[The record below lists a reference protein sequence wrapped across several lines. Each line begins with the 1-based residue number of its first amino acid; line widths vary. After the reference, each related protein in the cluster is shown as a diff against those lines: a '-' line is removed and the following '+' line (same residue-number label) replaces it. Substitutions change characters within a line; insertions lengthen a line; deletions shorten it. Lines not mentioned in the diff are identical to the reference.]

1 MSMFFFSLYFFFVF
15 MSGLYI
21 YLSKYKHFLVM
32 LLSLEVV
39 VLSLY
44 GSMLM
49 YFSMYVYE
57 YFMLMFFLTLSVC
70 ESVLGLSML
79 VLIVRSHGSDVVMMF
94 DSLW

>member
-1 MSMFFFSLYFFFVF
+1 MSISFFFVF

-44 GSMLM
+44 GTLLM
-49 YFSMYVYE
+49 YFSMYMYE
-57 YFMLMFFLTLSVC
+57 YFMLMFFLTMSVC
-70 ESVLGLSML
+70 EGVLGLSLL
-79 VLIVRSHGSDVVMMF
+79 VLIVRSHGSDMLLVF